1 MDTTFLIIHIQ
12 HIHWNKE
19 RVYGV
24 ACPYDWVMMQEG
36 SGEVLMNKTCLSTDY
51 ADGPK
56 RTGYT
61 SKTNKVDIIFHTDS
75 YENDKG
81 FKLEWREIRNK
92 KGNVLICG
100 MTLQKTKP
108 KVAL

>member
-1 MDTTFLIIHIQ
+1 
-12 HIHWNKE
+12 
-19 RVYGV
+19 
-24 ACPYDWVMMQEG
+24 
-36 SGEVLMNKTCLSTDY
+36 MNKTCLSTDY

-100 MTLQKTKP
+100 MTL
-108 KVAL
+108 